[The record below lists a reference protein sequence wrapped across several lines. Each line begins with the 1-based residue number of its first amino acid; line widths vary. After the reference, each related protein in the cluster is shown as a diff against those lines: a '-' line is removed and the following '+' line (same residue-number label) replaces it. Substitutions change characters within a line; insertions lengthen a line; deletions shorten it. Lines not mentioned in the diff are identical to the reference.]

1 MDVYCHPFTSGGQEI
16 PIQEAKLTEL
26 ITLVTNYSCGEE
38 SCEEGSASI
47 PLTWSEYREHQT
59 EFKKAST
66 CPISI
71 ASSIDTVYNMSN
83 EESREEGRIARQWA
97 IDNFSVEVIGKKFEE
112 FIDNTECTNYKF
124 EDKEDKSTIKKN
136 NPNAYIPRIENDSEW
151 VLTLYRDILA
161 TENHVNDD
169 GYKTWMESLSNKV
182 PREQIEDYFRKVARD
197 HNAKYFPEKIED
209 YLDKND
215 EGKRIVYVMPE
226 SSVDVFLSTSLLKSV
241 KEKYPDYNLYFAT
254 KPEYFHILQG
264 NPYIYKT
271 IPYNEQFDSTLYLE
285 GVGDNKGF
293 FEIAFTP
300 HITTQ
305 RVNNYIHNCK
315 DLIDKKRLCTF

>member
-1 MDVYCHPFTSGGQEI
+1 MG
-16 PIQEAKLTEL
+16 
-26 ITLVTNYSCGEE
+26 
-38 SCEEGSASI
+38 
-47 PLTWSEYREHQT
+47 
-59 EFKKAST
+59 
-66 CPISI
+66 
-71 ASSIDTVYNMSN
+71 
-83 EESREEGRIARQWA
+83 EGRIARQWA
-97 IDNFSVEVIGKKFEE
+97 IDYFSVEVIGKKFEE

-197 HNAKYFPEKIED
+197 HNAKYFPEKKAA
-209 YLDKND
+209 YLKKYD
-215 EGKRIVYVMPE
+215 EGKGRVYVMPE
-226 SSVDVFLSTSLLKSV
+226 SSVDVFISTSLLKSV